1 MLANLLDYD
10 LEGLA
15 GFCDRLGERRFRA
28 TQLFRW
34 IHQRGASDFDAMT
47 DLAKPLREKLRGV
60 AHVRA
65 LVLSR
70 QHCSTDGSIKWLYD
84 ISISFRWF
92 YRWCWI

>member
-34 IHQRGASDFDAMT
+34 IHQRGASDFIYQS
-47 DLAKPLREKLRGV
+47 
-60 AHVRA
+60 RA
-65 LVLSR
+65 GKFPQPVPRKSA
-70 QHCSTDGSIKWLYD
+70 
-84 ISISFRWF
+84 
-92 YRWCWI
+92 